1 MGSTCWP
8 TSKKIWRID
17 SNSCVDTAV
26 VSWIDISASLNHRK
40 NIKLMSVRLMFWKL
54 TTLKLLMVVTFYLT
68 KRCWLGFARL
78 HHVTNSSSRLAN
90 TAVFN
95 PGCSPK
101 SCAFY
106 SFCDYP
112 SANCNE
118 LTVTFAHA
126 LQLHFTKGKA
136 LLCQEP
142 TFCHILILY
151 LSGVNRNF
159 PWGGSFSCIWWSFV
173 FGVLCLWRH
182 SHVSKPTFW
191 WSLLT

>member
-1 MGSTCWP
+1 
-8 TSKKIWRID
+8 
-17 SNSCVDTAV
+17 
-26 VSWIDISASLNHRK
+26 
-40 NIKLMSVRLMFWKL
+40 
-54 TTLKLLMVVTFYLT
+54 MVVTFYLT

-78 HHVTNSSSRLAN
+78 HYVTNSSSRLAN
-90 TAVFN
+90 TAVFS

-151 LSGVNRNF
+151 LSGVHRNF
-159 PWGGSFSCIWWSFV
+159 PWGVHSVAYGGHLYLVCYVCDVIVMFPNQR
-173 FGVLCLWRH
+173 FGEVCWHNMHIRRH
-182 SHVSKPTFW
+182 ALPLIYM
-191 WSLLT
+191 SLNWI